1 MPTKP
6 FGATSTLPEAP
17 PMLDTERCRSPAI
30 GAFSIAVA
38 FLSAVLW
45 LAARLATG
53 LL

>member
-1 MPTKP
+1 
-6 FGATSTLPEAP
+6 
-17 PMLDTERCRSPAI
+17 MLDTERCRSPAI